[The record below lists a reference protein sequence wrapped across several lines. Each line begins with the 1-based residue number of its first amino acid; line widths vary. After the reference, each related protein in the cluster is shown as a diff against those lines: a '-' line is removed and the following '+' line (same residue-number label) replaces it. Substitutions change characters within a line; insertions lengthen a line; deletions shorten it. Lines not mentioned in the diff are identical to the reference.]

1 MPAVPHGTPPQ
12 RARRPRRALL
22 KQELVEL
29 CDGDHL
35 KALILER
42 LLYKTRMAEDYAEMQ
57 EAAGKTSNDLDEAS
71 RGWIT
76 ASAASLTKEI
86 MLGSSQKTVRRRL
99 IDLVDAGYLIEN
111 PSAEKWRGSSSY
123 KVCIEFVQ
131 ARLFKIGYVLDGYG
145 LPTPET
151 NMKDDLPS
159 RDPDKEWDS
168 IPSASDKFIA
178 QPKLPGI
185 EEMPVWAASQRL
197 LKNAPQHI
205 LLTSYLLWKHGGFTP
220 HGSKKNWYSA
230 CSGLWE
236 ASGCNEHTLNTAI
249 ENGQSAR
256 ALRGLT
262 MSGPRS
268 FITFALD
275 AKSRHTLQER
285 GVAASGEGKKDASQ
299 GRLNGQNVSTN
310 AEGKQTIEIGRSNG
324 RR

>member
-1 MPAVPHGTPPQ
+1 MPPK
-12 RARRPRRALL
+12 RPRRAIL

-42 LLYKTRMAEDYAEMQ
+42 LLYKTRMAEEYAEMQ
-57 EAAGKTSNDLDEAS
+57 EAAGKTSNDIDEAS

-86 MLGSSQKTVRRRL
+86 MLGTSQKTVRRRL
-99 IDLVDAGYLIEN
+99 TEMVKDGFLLEN
-111 PSAEKWRGSSSY
+111 NKLEKWRGAASY

-131 ARLFKIGYVLDGYG
+131 ARLFNIGYVLDGYG

-151 NMKDDLPS
+151 NMKDDLPA
-159 RDPDKEWDS
+159 RDPDKEWDA
-168 IPSASDKFIA
+168 IPSASHNHVS

-197 LKNAPQHI
+197 LKGAPQHI
-205 LLTSYLLWKHGGFTP
+205 LITSYLLWKHGGFTP

-236 ASGCNEHTLNTAI
+236 AAGCNEHILNAAI
-249 ENGQSAR
+249 EAGQSAR

-275 AKSRHTLQER
+275 AKSRHALQGR

-299 GRLNGQNVSTN
+299 GKLNGQNVSTN
-310 AEGKQTIEIGRSNG
+310 AEGKQIIEIGRKNG
-324 RR
+324 QRR